1 MRWKEFIPGYEVSD
15 HGEVRNKVTK
25 SKIQPHVSKG
35 YIRLRIRHR
44 KFSCLLHRL
53 VLLTFNPIPNHDQY
67 VVNHIDGSPFNNNLN
82 NLQWCSQKENIKHS
96 KQVTKNGTV
105 ISKKKILKLYEDNK
119 DMSLDEFIQLLFQNC
134 K

>member
-15 HGEVRNKVTK
+15 QGEVRNKATK
-25 SKIQPHVSKG
+25 SKIQPHISKG

-44 KFSCLLHRL
+44 KFSFLLHRL
-53 VLLTFNPIPNHDQY
+53 VLVTFKPIPNHKKY
-67 VVNHIDGSPFNNNLN
+67 VVNHIDGNPFNNSLK
-82 NLQWCSQKENIKHS
+82 NLQWCSQKENIEHS

-119 DMSLDEFIQLLFQNC
+119 DIPLAEFIELLFQNC